1 MQKAKEAAHIREERM
16 KQATFWGK
24 GVLRRRATVGLGSI
38 QVAQLSSL
46 EDVRTLVGEDSAF
59 YEECVMYSVKIQVIK
74 MDRPFR
80 PALKGG
86 CKKVVQEDL
95 EIAHEGPGEE
105 AWLGWRFRG
114 ESLGRRQQE
123 RGEEER
129 RGEVQSSR

>member
-24 GVLRRRATVGLGSI
+24 GVLRRRATVGLGNI

-59 YEECVMYSVKIQVIK
+59 YEECVMYSVKIQVVK
-74 MDRPFR
+74 MDRP
-80 PALKGG
+80 ALRGG
-86 CKKVVQEDL
+86 CKKEFQEDL
-95 EIAHEGPGEE
+95 EISHEGQERR
-105 AWLGWRFRG
+105 LGWRFRG

-129 RGEVQSSR
+129 RGEVQSSH